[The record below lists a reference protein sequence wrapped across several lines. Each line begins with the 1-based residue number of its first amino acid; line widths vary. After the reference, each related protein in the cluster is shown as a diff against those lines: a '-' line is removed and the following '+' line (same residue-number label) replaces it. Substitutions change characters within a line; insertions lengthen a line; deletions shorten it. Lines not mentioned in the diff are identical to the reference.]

1 MMQCKV
7 FLQALL
13 LAITILI
20 SGIPA
25 WADTDANTDANSAP
39 VTDLPVLISEQNS
52 TSAVSKTN
60 ALTNTD
66 SLSKSNNIADTNPK
80 KPALDPIVS
89 RGSII
94 RMLLSLAFI
103 LALIYGGAWLFRRS
117 QLNALLPGQSL
128 RVVAALSVGA
138 REKVVLV
145 QVGEQQVLIGV
156 APGRVNL
163 LQNYETAV
171 LPQDASGVKN
181 SGLAGEFTKILKD
194 TVNKP
199 SDTKAGPR

>member
-1 MMQCKV
+1 MMQCKA

-20 SGIPA
+20 SGTPV
-25 WADTDANTDANSAP
+25 WADTDADNAP
-39 VTDLPVLISEQNS
+39 AAELPVLISEQNS
-52 TSAVSKTN
+52 TSALTKTN
-60 ALTNTD
+60 TLTKT
-66 SLSKSNNIADTNPK
+66 NNLADTNHK

-163 LQNYETAV
+163 LQSYEAAV
-171 LPQDASGVKN
+171 LPQDASGVKT
-181 SGLAGEFTKILKD
+181 SGLAGDFTKILKD
-194 TVNKP
+194 TVSKP
-199 SDTKAGPR
+199 GDTKAGPR